1 MQRFHPV
8 RETTWCK
15 VAANIALMST
25 FLKSKISRKKK
36 KKKPMKKDLM

>member
-36 KKKPMKKDLM
+36 KKTMKRYLM